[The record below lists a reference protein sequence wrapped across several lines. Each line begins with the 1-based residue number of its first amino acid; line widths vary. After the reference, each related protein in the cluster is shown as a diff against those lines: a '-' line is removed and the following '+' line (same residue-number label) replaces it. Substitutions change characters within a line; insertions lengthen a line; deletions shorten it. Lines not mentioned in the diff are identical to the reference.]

1 LQRCLCANMFINLY
15 EACLEEKSVCH
26 CFILICTR
34 PAMQR
39 RLCVIALSNL
49 QGACIAEMFV
59 SLFLL
64 ICKRRALQIRL
75 CVIVFSYSAVCLS
88 TPLAPHHLTDVLLS
102 TTRDQ
107 CVALNIT

>member
-1 LQRCLCANMFINLY
+1 MSLLY
-15 EACLEEKSVCH
+15 
-26 CFILICTR
+26 LICKGLHCR
-34 PAMQR
+34 DV
-39 RLCVIALSNL
+39 CVIVSYQSARGLRCRYVCVSLFFINL